1 MSHCGVTVDDPR
13 NAGIIEYFRPKA
25 VTTDLIVRILAKA
38 VAEGTSSSVLKSS
51 AVKAMQ
57 AVMRGPVHPGPRLS
71 QSLDEVAD
79 PWFGLVALAGAS
91 TTWSTSSF

>member
-38 VAEGTSSSVLKSS
+38 VAEGTSSSFLGGRVFGSRGIARVTSISKRGDQNGGGFGRGGLGPKAR
-51 AVKAMQ
+51 AVS
-57 AVMRGPVHPGPRLS
+57 R
-71 QSLDEVAD
+71 
-79 PWFGLVALAGAS
+79 
-91 TTWSTSSF
+91 